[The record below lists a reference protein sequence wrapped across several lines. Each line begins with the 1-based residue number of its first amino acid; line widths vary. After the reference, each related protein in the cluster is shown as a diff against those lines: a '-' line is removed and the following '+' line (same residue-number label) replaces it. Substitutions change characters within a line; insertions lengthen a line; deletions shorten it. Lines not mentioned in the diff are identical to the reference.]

1 MKKFEVVKKMPSV
14 EDYLNIRKHTLGEKT
29 RASAKLAIDNS
40 WFGVHITIRDKTIGM
55 GRMIGDGCTFH
66 ITDVTVLPQHQ
77 GLGFEGVIM
86 EALVNYYR
94 KNAPEDG
101 CLTVIAKGEAKDLYK
116 KFNFVETAPKSVGM
130 IYNKML

>member
-1 MKKFEVVKKMPSV
+1 MKKFEVVKKMPSI

-40 WFGVHITIRDKTIGM
+40 WFGVHITIKDKTIGM

-94 KNAPEDG
+94 KNAPKDG
-101 CLTVIAKGEAKDLYK
+101 CLTVIAKGEAKNLYK
-116 KFNFVETAPKSVGM
+116 KFNFEETAPKSVGM
-130 IYNKML
+130 KYNNML